1 MAHGVDKISQLFFSF
16 LNALVKETFGDVYK
30 DPMADLMKLQ
40 QKALVTKY
48 HEAF

>member
-1 MAHGVDKISQLFFSF
+1 MAHGVDKISQLI
-16 LNALVKETFGDVYK
+16 KETFGDVYM